1 MKKCK
6 YCLYREGCI
15 GEIPGP
21 DGKCMGFAVPPELQ
35 QAYQAFM
42 EEEKTCIG
50 PRCLRPNHR
59 KEIDY
64 GQA

>member
-21 DGKCMGFAVPPELQ
+21 DGKCMTFAVPPESKA
-35 QAYQAFM
+35 AYEAFLIK
-42 EEEKTCIG
+42 EKENDFASLC
-50 PRCLRPNHR
+50 R
-59 KEIDY
+59 EV
-64 GQA
+64 